1 MATAE
6 VATPTFPAWRQPWQ
20 TGGLGAIVRE
30 PRLLLIFTRAEMRNR
45 YQGTLLGNAWDYVR
59 PLTMF
64 FVYYVVI
71 GVLLGVTKSVPNFG
85 IYIFSGVV
93 VVQVF
98 ASAVQGGT
106 KSLSRNAGLI
116 RRVNVPRQVIPLAS
130 VLAAF
135 LRSRP
140 SVIILVVAAVIAGWH
155 PNHLSALPYLIGG
168 LTMLALFVSGVT
180 MITSVVNMYVRD
192 TQYAI
197 ESMILLV
204 RWASPVVYP
213 WSLVPQRFGLH
224 SLITTIYFSNP
235 VTVALSAVRTAV
247 WEPTVSQ
254 SQWHALQ
261 TSASG
266 AGRMPVIPLLP
277 LILSVMI
284 TLATF
289 GSGLWMIHRTEH
301 RVASRVS

>member
-6 VATPTFPAWRQPWQ
+6 AANPTLPAWRQPWQ
-20 TGGLGAIVRE
+20 TGGLRTIVRE
-30 PRLLLIFTRAEMRNR
+30 PRLLLIFMRAEMRDR
-45 YQGTLLGNAWDYVR
+45 YQGTLLGNAWDYMR
-59 PLTMF
+59 PLTRF
-64 FVYYVVI
+64 FVYYIVI

-98 ASAVQGGT
+98 VSAVQSGT
-106 KSLSRNAGLI
+106 KSLSRNSGLI
-116 RRVNVPRQVIPLAS
+116 RRVNVPRQVFPLAS

-135 LRSRP
+135 VRQRP
-140 SVIILVVAAVIAGWH
+140 SVIILVIAAVIAGWR

-197 ESMILLV
+197 ETLVLLA

-247 WEPTVSQ
+247 WEPTVNQ

-266 AGRMPVIPLLP
+266 AGRVPVMPLLP
-277 LILSVMI
+277 LILSVVI

-289 GSGLWMIHRTEH
+289 GAGLWMIHRTEH

>member
-20 TGGLGAIVRE
+20 TGGLRAIARE
-30 PRLLLIFTRAEMRNR
+30 PRLLLIFTQAEMRDR
-45 YQGTLLGNAWDYVR
+45 YKGTLLGNAWDYMR
-59 PLTMF
+59 PLTRF

-71 GVLLGVTKSVPNFG
+71 GVLIGVTKSVPNFG

-98 ASAVQGGT
+98 ASAVQSGT
-106 KSLSRNAGLI
+106 KSLARNAGLI

-135 LRSRP
+135 LRQRP
-140 SVIILVVAAVIAGWH
+140 SVIILVIAALFAGWH

-197 ESMILLV
+197 ETLV
-204 RWASPVVYP
+204 MLARWASPVVYP
-213 WSLVPQRFGLH
+213 WSLVPQRFGVH

-235 VTVALSAVRTAV
+235 VTVALSGVRTAV

-254 SQWHALQ
+254 SQWHALK
-261 TSASG
+261 TTASV
-266 AGRMPVIPLLP
+266 AGRVPLIPLLP
-277 LILSVMI
+277 LILSVVI
-284 TLATF
+284 TLVTF
-289 GSGLWMIHRTEH
+289 GVGTYLIHRTEH